1 MPPPENKRGFR
12 FYHDVLGNPKYVVAP
27 MVDASELAWRMLARK
42 YNAQLCYTYE
52 LFEFSI
58 VLKNIIII
66 FSLITGQC
74 GTLQYLFVMKSTGVY
89 VNRRRII
96 KVPQFFP
103 KIFVACNKKKLI

>member
-52 LFEFSI
+52 LFEFII
-58 VLKNIIII
+58 VLKNITYNY
-66 FSLITGQC
+66 F
-74 GTLQYLFVMKSTGVY
+74 LFNYRPMWHSAV
-89 VNRRRII
+89 
-96 KVPQFFP
+96 
-103 KIFVACNKKKLI
+103 FVRDEKYRCVC